1 MIVDTNF
8 DNIEDYPRQRSDFS
22 LEFFSTILDS
32 RSNLS

>member
-22 LEFFSTILDS
+22 LAFFLPFWTPGVI
-32 RSNLS
+32 